1 MVLLLTIIKPTRTT
15 HTSATIIDNIYVATK
30 CKPDIHSAIH
40 TVDISGHL
48 PAIIWEGSETRSN
61 KNKPIIIKSNNI
73 YESNKNFN
81 KYFKTYQLVRSRAYV
96 AFSNKLSEIINN
108 EVKEKII
115 MISASQIIRDPWMTN
130 GLITSSC
137 NLNKLYRNKW
147 QRKVAPRSIK
157 FYKYRNNYNNLKR
170 NAKIKFCNETIDMTL
185 AKHVV

>member
-1 MVLLLTIIKPTRTT
+1 
-15 HTSATIIDNIYVATK
+15 
-30 CKPDIHSAIH
+30 
-40 TVDISGHL
+40 
-48 PAIIWEGSETRSN
+48 
-61 KNKPIIIKSNNI
+61 
-73 YESNKNFN
+73 
-81 KYFKTYQLVRSRAYV
+81 
-96 AFSNKLSEIINN
+96 
-108 EVKEKII
+108 